1 MNIIEFY
8 SKKTKYELEHS
19 SLKGTKRDDANYY
32 MREGQPGNYRYYKTK
47 AEWDAHIEAQKRN
60 AWEAEQKKKK
70 TDELLKNI
78 KPLSAQDIIN
88 VSIDDAVNKAT
99 NKLVKDTKKLSEDY
113 RKSTPQYNNN
123 QAAAEAEAERE
134 AQRRAGEAKANKKE
148 ANWRKLKSKQET
160 LKQEAAKRIT
170 QKELKSK
177 QEQLKQE
184 AAKRVTQREL
194 KSKQEQLQQEAAK
207 RVKRKENLKA
217 NQDARDA
224 AIKEGTKK
232 NKEIIEKTKKYIDT
246 SKEIIKKDKEDLID
260 AVKKAYD
267 GETKKLDKIKDNGIM
282 KILDQYLKD
291 NDEKYNGNITDYVA
305 PTGYFGFGKQ
315 KQERLDFVE
324 DVIESIAKELD
335 NMATNEVTMEDVY
348 AGDIY
353 KALQKK
359 QIKKKEE
366 EALKEMRNTLN
377 KVRLFK

>member
-8 SKKTKYELEHS
+8 SKKAKYELEHS

-70 TDELLKNI
+70 QTDELLKNI
-78 KPLSAQDIIN
+78 KPLSTQDIIN
-88 VSIDDAVNKAT
+88 VSINDAVNKAT
-99 NKLVKDTKKLSEDY
+99 NKLVEDTKKRAEEY
-113 RKSTPQYNNN
+113 RKSTPQYKNN

-134 AQRRAGEAKANKKE
+134 AQRRAGEAEANKKLAKKRTE
-148 ANWRKLKSKQET
+148 RLAAEKFWKQIKRNEVN
-160 LKQEAAKRIT
+160 LQKEAA
-170 QKELKSK
+170 E
-177 QEQLKQE
+177 
-184 AAKRVTQREL
+184 
-194 KSKQEQLQQEAAK
+194 
-207 RVKRKENLKA
+207 RVKRRENLQKQ
-217 NQDARDA
+217 QDARDA

-260 AVKKAYD
+260 AVKKAYN
-267 GETKKLDKIKDNGIM
+267 GETKKLDKIKDNGVM

-324 DVIESIAKELD
+324 DMIESIANELD
-335 NMATNEVTMEDVY
+335 NMVTNELTMEDVY
-348 AGDIY
+348 AGDVY
-353 KALQKK
+353 KALKKK

-366 EALKEMRNTLN
+366 QALKEMRNTLN
-377 KVRLFK
+377 KVRFFK